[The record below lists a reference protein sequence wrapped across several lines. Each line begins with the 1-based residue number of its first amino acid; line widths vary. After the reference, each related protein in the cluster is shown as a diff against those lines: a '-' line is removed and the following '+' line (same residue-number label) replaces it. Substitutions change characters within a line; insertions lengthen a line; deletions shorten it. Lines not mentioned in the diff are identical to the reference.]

1 MGRAMELISGSVD
14 VSTLAFQQVEN
25 AAPNVTQIRNFASGR
40 AHVTNAWVNSGAG
53 AHDVVLQVKS
63 PQGHD
68 NVTGLMLGT
77 QDQVVKRLMPGYAEL
92 EVFAQDNLEVSISDP
107 ATAHVV
113 VESLLVD
120 YENLP
125 GGDARLATWA
135 EVEPRIKRLLGC
147 RVNLTSGA
155 DAGEYSGAVAINAL
169 DDQFKANQDYAILG
183 YSVDTAGASIATIGI
198 QSADFANYRLGGPAS
213 LDSIETRDLFVQMGE
228 ERGVGCIPIFN
239 AANKFNT
246 IVDCLDVTT
255 ATTFQVVFN
264 LAWLTT

>member
-1 MGRAMELISGSVD
+1 MELISGSNA
-14 VSTLAFQQVEN
+14 VSTLAFQQVAN

-40 AHVTNAWVNSGAG
+40 AFVTNAWLQSAAGGA
-53 AHDVVLQVKS
+53 DVVLQVKS

-68 NVTGLMLGT
+68 NVTGLMMGT

-92 EVFAQDNLEVSISDP
+92 EVFAQDNLDVSISDP
-107 ATAHVV
+107 GVGNV
-113 VESLLVD
+113 CVESLLVD

-125 GGDARLATWA
+125 GGDARLASWA
-135 EVEPRIKRLLGC
+135 EVSPRIKRLLGV
-147 RVNLTSGA
+147 RVNLTSGGT
-155 DAGEYSGAVAINAL
+155 AGQYGGAVAINAL

-183 YSVDTAGASIATIGI
+183 YSVDTAGATIASIGI

-213 LDSIETRDLFVQMGE
+213 LDAIETRDLFVQMGE
-228 ERGVGCIPIFN
+228 ERGVGCIPLFN

-246 IVDCLDVTT
+246 IVDCLDVAT
-255 ATTFQVVFN
+255 ATSFQVVFN